1 MDKCTAAPIYPHSS
15 RGIRFVP
22 LWHSHISN
30 MASCKIL
37 IIRVLVES
45 ILCKCRIFQP
55 CLMTTMYVSRGYLPT
70 QLRMTS
76 KPKKQRSWPSPWHMA
91 SRAGV
96 QTAGG
101 KTWHPRTYQWRE
113 WGYPI
118 FTQTKGVYLWCTD
131 VYGIWGT
138 LCKYDLDAVWALSD
152 WKSWMFHQYN
162 GHVSNWYTA
171 CFTHGD
177 WVCIPGCVCV
187 QLSICYLF
195 TGAAGFPFTLWSFN
209 LAIEN
214 GHL

>member
-1 MDKCTAAPIYPHSS
+1 MQNFPALFDDHNVPSS
-15 RGIRFVP
+15 KHRWF
-22 LWHSHISN
+22 
-30 MASCKIL
+30 
-37 IIRVLVES
+37 S
-45 ILCKCRIFQP
+45 IATC
-55 CLMTTMYVSRGYLPT
+55 YVSRGYLPT
-70 QLRMTS
+70 RLRMTS

-138 LCKYDLDAVWALSD
+138 LCKYDLDAVWALND
-152 WKSWMFHQYN
+152 WKSWMFHQYK
-162 GHVSNWYTA
+162 GHVANWYTA

-187 QLSICYLF
+187 CNSVSAIK
-195 TGAAGFPFTLWSFN
+195 TLELPAFHLPSGN
-209 LAIEN
+209 LT
-214 GHL
+214 